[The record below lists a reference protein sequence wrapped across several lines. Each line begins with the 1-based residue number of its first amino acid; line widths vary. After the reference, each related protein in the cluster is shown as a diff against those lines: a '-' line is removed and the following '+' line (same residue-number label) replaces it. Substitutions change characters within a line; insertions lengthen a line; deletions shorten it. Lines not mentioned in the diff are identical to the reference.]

1 MGDIITMT
9 KIYKARIYF
18 SIINDLLVRVIDVD
32 KALGVAI
39 VKHHDKDIEQDE
51 VDLDDL
57 VAVGQDEVNHYLG
70 R

>member
-1 MGDIITMT
+1 MT
-9 KIYKARIYF
+9 KICKARIYF

-32 KALGVAI
+32 KALGVAM

-51 VDLDDL
+51 VYFDDL
-57 VAVGQDEVNHYLG
+57 VSVGQDEVNHYLG

>member
-1 MGDIITMT
+1 MT

-32 KALGVAI
+32 KALGVAM
-39 VKHHDKDIEQDE
+39 VKHHDKDIEQEE
-51 VDLDDL
+51 VDLSDL

>member
-1 MGDIITMT
+1 MT
-9 KIYKARIYF
+9 KICKARIYF

-32 KALGVAI
+32 KALGVAM

-51 VDLDDL
+51 VDFDDL
-57 VAVGQDEVNHYLG
+57 VAVGQNEVNHYLG

>member
-1 MGDIITMT
+1 MT
-9 KIYKARIYF
+9 KICKARIYF

-32 KALGVAI
+32 KALGVAM

-51 VDLDDL
+51 VDFDDL
-57 VAVGQDEVNHYLG
+57 VSVGQDEVNHYLG